1 MDGVGAPAD
10 NTNDPVGRLYTIGE
24 LAGRSGI
31 SVRTIRFYSDTGLVP
46 PADRTQAGYRL
57 YDDDGIARLD
67 LIGTLRALD
76 VDLAAIRRVLAR
88 ELEIADVLRAHA
100 GALDAQIRVLRLRR
114 AVLRSLVG
122 RNSTP
127 REIKLMHNLAQLT
140 SDERQR
146 IVDEFLDHIFD
157 GLDVDPDFVA
167 RMRSVRPALPDDP
180 SPEQVDAWIE
190 LAGLVGD
197 SEFRARVRRMSERH
211 AADAVDQPGALDMAS
226 AHRNGAIVAQRAG
239 AAVAASVDPA
249 SAEAEPIVAELVGA
263 LAATNSRVDGP
274 ETRAWLAET
283 IETFDDVRVDRYWEL
298 LGLINGWPARPS
310 AAPAW
315 AWLREALR
323 SGAGR

>member
-1 MDGVGAPAD
+1 MDGERD
-10 NTNDPVGRLYTIGE
+10 LYTIGE
-24 LAGRSGI
+24 LARRSGM

-46 PADRTQAGYRL
+46 PAGRTEAGYRL
-57 YDDDGIARLD
+57 YDDDGVARLD

-76 VDLAAIRRVLAR
+76 VDLATIRRVLAR
-88 ELEIADVLRAHA
+88 ELEIADVLRAHSA
-100 GALDAQIRVLRLRR
+100 ALDAQIRVLRLRR
-114 AVLRSLVG
+114 AVLGSLVG
-122 RNSTP
+122 RDSTP
-127 REIKLMHNLAQLT
+127 KEIKLMHNLAQLT

-146 IVDEFLDHIFD
+146 IVDDFLDHIFD

-180 SPEQVDAWIE
+180 SPAQVDAWIE

-197 SEFRARVRRMSERH
+197 PEFRARVRRMSERH
-211 AADAVDQPGALDMAS
+211 AADAVDQPGALDAAS
-226 AHRNGAIVAQRAG
+226 AHRNGALVAQRAG
-239 AAVAASVDPA
+239 AALAAGVDPA

-283 IETFDDVRVDRYWEL
+283 IETFADVRVERYWEL
-298 LGLINGWPARPS
+298 LELINGWPARPS

-315 AWLREALR
+315 AWLLAALR
-323 SGAGR
+323 GGAAG